1 MNRRVIIMVLLT
13 LFLMG
18 LMANTYRLSAKQK
31 QEHAQLQS
39 ERVINQTLGDI
50 IDAYQLN
57 EATNRAAVARQ
68 LESERRLRHEAEDRL
83 KRFTL
88 ATANDNCAASRM
100 PESGI
105 DILRE

>member
-1 MNRRVIIMVLLT
+1 MKRRVIIVVLLT
-13 LFLMG
+13 LLLMG

-39 ERVINQTLGDI
+39 ERVVNQALGDI

-57 EATNRAAVARQ
+57 EAANRAAVARQ
-68 LESERRLRHEAEDRL
+68 LESERRLRYEAEDRL

-88 ATANDNCAASRM
+88 ATASDNCAASRM